1 MAVFGHSGSQAP
13 QFIHSSVILIAIAI
27 LFLILHKITKKK
39 PAMLNENKILGLEM
53 LGNFINDFISKNE
66 DTYSEKEERMAY
78 LMKRSEIENPWFTI
92 ENQTYNLKQWAG
104 LFTKANIENWLSKYQ
119 LAETPKRVGLILAG
133 NIPIV
138 GFHDIT
144 SVVLSNHIPV
154 IKLSSKDKLMLPF
167 LLELWKEF
175 SNHEIEHEIVERLE
189 NFDAVIATGSNNTAR
204 YLEYYFKNHLS
215 IIRKNRTSI
224 AVLKGDET
232 SEELQLLADDI
243 FRYFGLGCRN
253 VTKLLLPKDMKVD
266 GLFEN
271 FVKYQEVIN
280 HNKYANNYD
289 YNRAVYLLNQ
299 DLFWDNNFVMLREDE
314 KLFSPLSVV
323 NFSRYEKL
331 DEAKQFVEN
340 NRNEIQAIVAKPEL
354 GLDSIGFGETQ
365 NPSLDTYA
373 DDVDTMA
380 FLSVI

>member
-1 MAVFGHSGSQAP
+1 
-13 QFIHSSVILIAIAI
+13 
-27 LFLILHKITKKK
+27 
-39 PAMLNENKILGLEM
+39 MLNENKILGLEK
-53 LGNFINDFISKNE
+53 LGNFIKEFIQKDE
-66 DTYSEKEERMAY
+66 DSYTEKEERLAY
-78 LMKRSEIENPWFTI
+78 LMKRSEIENPWFTL
-92 ENQTYNLKQWAG
+92 ENQTYNLRQWAG
-104 LFTKANIENWLSKYQ
+104 LFTKENIENWLSKYR
-119 LAETPKRVGLILAG
+119 LPETPKRVGLILAG
-133 NIPIV
+133 NIPMV
-138 GFHDIT
+138 GFHDVI
-144 SVVLSNHIPV
+144 SVVLSNHIPI

-175 SNHEIEHEIVERLE
+175 SNNEIEFEIVERLE

-232 SEELQLLADDI
+232 AEELQLLADDI

-253 VTKLLLPKDMKVD
+253 VTKLLLPKDMKLD

-271 FVKYQEVIN
+271 FVKYQDVIN

-323 NFSRYEKL
+323 NFSRYETL
-331 DEAKQFVEN
+331 DEAKQFVED
-340 NRNEIQAIVAKPEL
+340 NREEIQAIVAKPEL

-365 NPSLDTYA
+365 NPSWDTYA